1 MDDYQRVIK
10 EGGDDENKEDIK
22 DKEDDSKDAQP
33 ADESRVFKANE
44 SYIMLYVLTFAL
56 NTVNVAWTTAGNNQM
71 APIFAAKFGWDAAE
85 TRLNNSLINLASQIG
100 KAAGAILGG
109 YLILN
114 GRKRIFL
121 VFSCLSIQAIMIQQI
136 LDMRAIVLGKLLHGI
151 CVTVVHIAN
160 VKMIQ
165 ETVPAHL
172 LGYYGVF
179 IAVVMM
185 SGYSLT
191 CFVGLGLPSGDYNP
205 ALGLKNQQN
214 YDSYEKDVKDSF
226 WRFILF
232 IPVIINVIMLSVF
245 FLAIRADSIM
255 FNLSKKDEEHDQE
268 ALKLIDKVY
277 HKSED
282 R

>member
-1 MDDYQRVIK
+1 
-10 EGGDDENKEDIK
+10 
-22 DKEDDSKDAQP
+22 
-33 ADESRVFKANE
+33 
-44 SYIMLYVLTFAL
+44 
-56 NTVNVAWTTAGNNQM
+56 
-71 APIFAAKFGWDAAE
+71 
-85 TRLNNSLINLASQIG
+85 
-100 KAAGAILGG
+100 
-109 YLILN
+109 
-114 GRKRIFL
+114 
-121 VFSCLSIQAIMIQQI
+121 
-136 LDMRAIVLGKLLHGI
+136 MRAIVLGKLLHGI

-214 YDSYEKDVKDSF
+214 YDSYEKDVKDNF

-255 FNLSKKDEEHDQE
+255 FNLSKKDEAHDQE